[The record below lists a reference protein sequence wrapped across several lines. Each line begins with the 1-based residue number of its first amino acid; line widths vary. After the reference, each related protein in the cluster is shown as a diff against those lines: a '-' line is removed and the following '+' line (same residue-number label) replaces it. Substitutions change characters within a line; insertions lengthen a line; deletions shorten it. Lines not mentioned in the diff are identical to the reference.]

1 MNQVSGDDR
10 PFLGVEESITGRRW
24 AGIGI
29 SQDALALAMAQQTG
43 LPDPICRILVRQ
55 GVSPGEAQS
64 YLDPNLRDMMPD
76 PSTLM
81 DMDRAVERFVLAL
94 DRQESIA
101 VLADYDVDGASS
113 AALLIWWLRAV
124 GQETGLYIPDRIEEG
139 FGPNSAAMAQL
150 AAQHSLII
158 CVDCGTS
165 AHDAIA
171 AADGADVIVI
181 DHHAG
186 EETLPP
192 AHSVVNPNRQDE
204 VSELVYLCAAGIVFM
219 FLVAVNRALR
229 PRRVTLPDLFEMLD
243 LVALATVADVSPLI
257 SLNRALVRRGL
268 DVMKHRRRP
277 GLRAL
282 ADVGRM
288 DSAPNS
294 YHLGFILGPRINAGG
309 RIGDQYLGA
318 RLLAADD
325 MADAERIAGELDSLN
340 DQRKIMVETVIEDAL
355 SSAQSSGVDAP
366 LVWAASREWHPG
378 VVGLAAS
385 RLSEETNRPAIV
397 IGIGDQT
404 GKGSARS
411 IAGVDIGAAILRC
424 KREGLLVS
432 GGGHK
437 MAAGLEVQIDKI
449 GAAMERLTTILAHS
463 PAEMAR
469 SPGLRIDGAIQ
480 PGGISVE
487 LIESMEKAGPFGA
500 GCPSPC
506 FVLPNQR
513 VSYSRRVGTT
523 HLQLDLAG
531 EAGDRIKAIAFRAFE
546 SELGGFLENSRSS
559 LVHIAG
565 RLQADHFRGNV
576 TAKVAVTDAAPA

>member
-1 MNQVSGDDR
+1 MNRFSGDDR
-10 PFLGVEESITGRRW
+10 PFLGVTESVMGHRW
-24 AGIGI
+24 IGIGI

-43 LPDPICRILVRQ
+43 LQDPICRILVRQ
-55 GVSPGEAQS
+55 GVSLEEAQS
-64 YLDPNLRDMMPD
+64 YLDPSLRNLMPD
-76 PSTLM
+76 PSALL
-81 DMDRAVERFVLAL
+81 DMDRAVERFVLAV

-101 VLADYDVDGASS
+101 VFADYDVDGASS

-124 GQETGLYIPDRIEEG
+124 GQKADLYIPDRLKEG

-150 AAQHSLII
+150 AAQHSLIV

-204 VSELVYLCAAGIVFM
+204 VSELVYLCAAGVVFM
-219 FLVAVNRALR
+219 FLAAVNRALR

-243 LVALATVADVSPLI
+243 LVALATVADVSPLVG
-257 SLNRALVRRGL
+257 LNRALVRRGL
-268 DVMKHRRRP
+268 EVMKHRRRP

-294 YHLGFILGPRINAGG
+294 YHLGYVLGPRINAGG

-325 MADAERIAGELDSLN
+325 LSDAETIAYELDSLN
-340 DQRKIMVETVIEDAL
+340 DKRKAMVDTVIEGAL
-355 SSAQSSGVDAP
+355 SSAQNSGVDAP
-366 LVWAASREWHPG
+366 LVWAASRDWHPG

-385 RLSEETNRPAIV
+385 RLCEETNRPAIV
-397 IGIGDQT
+397 IGIGDRT

-411 IAGVDIGAAILRC
+411 IPGVDIGAAILRC

-437 MAAGLEVQIDKI
+437 MAAGLEVRIDKI
-449 GAAMERLTTILAHS
+449 DAAMERLTTILAHL
-463 PAEMAR
+463 PAEINK

-480 PGGISVE
+480 PGGISIE
-487 LIESMEKAGPFGA
+487 MIESLEKAGPFGA

-506 FVLPNQR
+506 FALPNQR
-513 VSYSRRVGTT
+513 VSFSRRVGTT
-523 HLQLDLAG
+523 HLQLDLMG

-546 SELGGFLENSRSS
+546 SQLGGFLERSRSQ

-565 RLQADHFRGNV
+565 RLQVDHFRGNV
-576 TAKVAVTDAAPA
+576 TAKVTVQDAAPA